1 MATTHLSSRHYSKF
15 FFLYYTFGKMMF
27 LEIVQKIESVVEL
40 FFFTNVL
47 VHITLDLVVYGIGW
61 IRKKKGTRYP
71 SECHH

>member
-1 MATTHLSSRHYSKF
+1 
-15 FFLYYTFGKMMF
+15 MMF

-71 SECHH
+71 TECHH